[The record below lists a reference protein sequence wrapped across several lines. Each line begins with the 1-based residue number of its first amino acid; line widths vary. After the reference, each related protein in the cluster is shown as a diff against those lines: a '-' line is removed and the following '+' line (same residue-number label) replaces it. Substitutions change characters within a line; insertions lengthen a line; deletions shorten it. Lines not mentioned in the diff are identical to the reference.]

1 MATEKNTIMGWLDRR
16 LPVTENLERHLTK
29 HPVPKKVN
37 FFYLFG
43 ALLMVVFVVQVITG
57 IWSVSYTHLTLPTRL
72 SV

>member
-43 ALLMVVFVVQVITG
+43 ALLMVVFMVQVITG
-57 IWSVSYTHLTLPTRL
+57 ILLIIL
-72 SV
+72 LK